1 LIFTLVIVSEA
12 LIYALRRQTGS
23 YQVTEDQ
30 EENQATNDD
39 ATGAEL
45 QNDPEGLAAEDAQGV
60 NVERGQEEDV
70 RGQLAD
76 ANDRLLRSI
85 AEMENVR
92 RRAQRDVENAHKFA
106 VEKMLGDLFPVLDSM
121 EKAVETAENSD
132 QGEDAVAIV
141 EGMALSLKLF
151 VDTLAKAGV
160 EQIDPFGEPF
170 DPQLHEAMAMV
181 PNPDAEPNT
190 VMDVMQ
196 KGYVLN
202 GRLVRAA
209 KVIVT
214 KAS

>member
-1 LIFTLVIVSEA
+1 MG
-12 LIYALRRQTGS
+12 QTGS
-23 YQVTEDQ
+23 CQVIEDQ

-60 NVERGQEEDV
+60 NIESGQEEDV

>member
-1 LIFTLVIVSEA
+1 MS
-12 LIYALRRQTGS
+12 
-23 YQVTEDQ
+23 EDQ
-30 EENQATNDD
+30 EENQSANDQQSD
-39 ATGAEL
+39 SE
-45 QNDPEGLAAEDAQGV
+45 QNDIEDVPGAAEAQMAAGEV
-60 NVERGQEEDV
+60 GQVEDV
-70 RGQLAD
+70 EEQLAQAKD
-76 ANDRLLRSI
+76 QLLRSI

-106 VEKMLGDLFPVLDSM
+106 VEKLLGDLFPVIDSM
-121 EKAVETAENSD
+121 EKAVETAENPEAD
-132 QGEDAVAIV
+132 DGAKAIV
-141 EGMALSLKLF
+141 EGVSLSLKLF

-202 GRLVRAA
+202 GRLARAA
-209 KVIVT
+209 KVIVV
-214 KAS
+214 KA

>member
-1 LIFTLVIVSEA
+1 MCHPIFVLIFCDRSVIPLDADDS
-12 LIYALRRQTGS
+12 I
-23 YQVTEDQ
+23 EDQ

-60 NVERGQEEDV
+60 NIESGQEEDV